1 MEIDVNKLRQGL
13 SDPERLAAFRKSRVI
28 ALGATE
34 EQLARAAWKDN
45 IERIHI
51 PDEVAKTAQKMFDGL
66 VARTLKTHGEGECLV
81 VHAATG
87 AGKTHILNRLL
98 KRQDLASSSDAQ
110 GPIRPLLYVRAP
122 SPCNLLTLGR
132 VLYRKLTGVGLPRSY
147 ETHEVWEHLKYQLYG
162 QRVSIIVIDEF
173 HHVLMNAAI
182 EKKRTVVS
190 TVKSL
195 VQPEPVTDADADPL
209 VPYPLQVVLAGVDE
223 VNRVIRFDGELS
235 RRTPRLTIKRLHP
248 TTKGLKRMRRFIE
261 AVEEALGFPGNS
273 DLSTDDMV
281 RRFMKATRGYRGRAM
296 HLIKEAAFRAI
307 DDGAARID
315 RNRHLAA
322 VFRDITGLGP
332 NANPFLVADVDT
344 CPEVKEQIW
353 NRLTLL
359 RGVGT
364 ADGAVGPVEPEID
377 VNGDDDIEGDREVLA

>member
-1 MEIDVNKLRQGL
+1 MEIDIDKLRQSL

-34 EQLARAAWKDN
+34 EQLARAAWKDE
-45 IERIHI
+45 IEKIHV
-51 PDEVAKTAQKMFDGL
+51 PDDVARAAHKLFDAI
-66 VARTLKTHGEGECLV
+66 VERTLKMHGEGQCMV
-81 VHAATG
+81 VHAETG

-98 KRQDLASSSDAQ
+98 KREELASSEDTQ

-132 VLYRKLTGVGLPRSY
+132 VLYSKLTGVDLPQSY
-147 ETHEVWEHLKYQLYG
+147 ETHEVWQHLKYQLYG

-173 HHVLMNAAI
+173 HHVLMNSSI

-209 VPYPLQVVLAGVDE
+209 VPYPLQVVLAGVNE
-223 VNRVIRFDGELS
+223 VNRVIRMNGELS
-235 RRTPRLTIKRLHP
+235 RRTPRLTIRRLHP
-248 TTKGLKRMRRFIE
+248 TTKGLKRMRQFLKS
-261 AVEEALGFPGNS
+261 VEEALGFPGSS
-273 DLSTDDMV
+273 DLYTDDMV

-296 HLIKEAAFRAI
+296 HLVKEAAFRAI

-315 RNRHLAA
+315 RKRHLAA
-322 VFRDITGLGP
+322 VFRDITGLGA
-332 NANPFLVADVDT
+332 NANPFVVADITT

-353 NRLTLL
+353 SKLTLL
-359 RGVGT
+359 RGVGEPDGSVDT
-364 ADGAVGPVEPEID
+364 AGTDGD
-377 VNGDDDIEGDREVLA
+377 GDGDREVAA